1 MGYTLV
7 TGAGIR
13 IGKAIAKAFSERGDT
28 VLLHANRSIADAEA
42 LAQAIQDKGGSAL
55 VIQAD
60 LSTQTGLSKLVEE
73 TRRHTETLDTL
84 VNNAAIYEA
93 VPFAEV
99 TRSQMEEVF
108 QLNFF
113 APFFLTQAL
122 LPFLEKGVDP
132 NVVNIIDTS
141 VHRPER
147 GYTHYSATKAGLL
160 SLTKSLAVE
169 LGDRLRVNGIGPGAI
184 AFPDRFSNE
193 EKSKVLARVP
203 MGRVGAPEDIAKAAV
218 FLAKDAPYVS
228 GELIHV
234 DGGWNAHG

>member
-1 MGYTLV
+1 
-7 TGAGIR
+7 
-13 IGKAIAKAFSERGDT
+13 
-28 VLLHANRSIADAEA
+28 
-42 LAQAIQDKGGSAL
+42 
-55 VIQAD
+55 
-60 LSTQTGLSKLVEE
+60 
-73 TRRHTETLDTL
+73 
-84 VNNAAIYEA
+84 
-93 VPFAEV
+93 
-99 TRSQMEEVF
+99 MEEVF
-108 QLNFF
+108 QLTF

-160 SLTKSLAVE
+160 SLTKSLAVD
-169 LGDRLRVNGIGPGAI
+169 GDRLRVNGIGPGAI